1 MNLTDE
7 VMKVLKESKGG
18 MTTLDVINKVYPDMD
33 PWDESSK
40 RAAVSKKLHMF
51 MRYKMVRR
59 EITQHPTNPGTRLAI
74 WYWTD
79 D

>member
-7 VMKVLKESKGG
+7 VMKVLKENKGG
-18 MTTLDVINKVYPDMD
+18 MTTLDVMDRIYPGMAPCDK
-33 PWDESSK
+33 PSK
-40 RAAVSKKLHMF
+40 RAAVSKKLHTF

-59 EITQHPTNPGTRLAI
+59 EITQHPTNPGTRLTI

>member
-7 VMKVLKESKGG
+7 VMKVLKDNKGG
-18 MTTLDVINKVYPDMD
+18 MTTLDVIDRIFPDMD
-33 PWDESSK
+33 PWDRSSK
-40 RAAVSKKLHMF
+40 RAAVSKKLHTF

-59 EITQHPTNPGTRLAI
+59 EITQHPTNPGTRLAV

>member
-7 VMKVLKESKGG
+7 VMKVLRENKGG
-18 MTTLDVINKVYPDMD
+18 MTTLDVINRIFPDMD
-33 PWDESSK
+33 PCDKPSK

-51 MRYKMVRR
+51 VKYRMVRR

-74 WYWTD
+74 WYWRD

>member
-7 VMKVLKESKGG
+7 VMKVLKENRDG
-18 MTTLDVINKVYPDMD
+18 MTIRDVIDRIYPDID
-33 PWDESSK
+33 PYDRPSR
-40 RAAVSKKLHMF
+40 RAAVSKKLHTF
-51 MRYKMVRR
+51 MRYNMVRR
-59 EITQHPTNPGTRLAI
+59 EITQHPTDPEATLSI